1 MKYSVIVKPN
11 ASKDLDLLPKYI
23 YLNIRNV
30 LNSLREE
37 SRPVGCKKL
46 IGSENRWRIRI
57 GNYRILYEINDDLK
71 TVEIFRIAHRKD
83 VYR

>member
-1 MKYSVIVKPN
+1 
-11 ASKDLDLLPKYI
+11 
-23 YLNIRNV
+23 LNIRNV
-30 LNSLREE
+30 LNSLGEE
-37 SRPVGCKKL
+37 PRPVGCKKL
-46 IGSENRWRIRI
+46 IGSKNRWRIRI